1 MPKYEKNMSKINKKL
16 SQVDISMM
24 LVPFALVVFITV
36 VFFAFPKETENF
48 LKTINVFFRD
58 KTAFFYLFL
67 SFGCFILLFYL
78 AFSKYGNI
86 VLGKKGEKP
95 KFSYFSWGA
104 MMFCCG
110 VSGSV
115 PYWGFSEWLLYSNEP
130 YIQNLGNKFDF
141 SNVYSFFFWSNYWFY
156 LVLAV
161 CFGFMMHVR
170 LRNKQRYSEV
180 IRPIIGKHS
189 YGIIGKTID
198 IFAIVAIIG
207 AVTCSLAVSTP
218 VVTLCLNVL
227 CDIPNN
233 NFTTLVVLI
242 ITCIIYSISLANGL
256 KGINKL
262 SRICV
267 YVFLGLIIYLL
278 LFGGY
283 FQYII
288 ESTFK
293 QIGLLIDNLFFVF
306 TDIDPTRKSSF
317 VLDYCVFYNA
327 YWLTWAITVP
337 YFIGVISR
345 GRTIREVLLGGILFA
360 VPGTIICFSVLTN
373 YAEAIQIFGI
383 SDINAIYKA
392 SGDLYQSIIAI
403 IKTIP
408 CYKLF
413 MIALIISMMCLNATS
428 FDSISL
434 TCAYYSYMNITNDQK
449 PNKYVKQA
457 WAIILILLPTALI
470 FSENTLNN
478 LTTLI
483 VIFGFPGGIL
493 LLLVVISFFKDV
505 NNYINDNRSRKRAEM
520 ES

>member
-1 MPKYEKNMSKINKKL
+1 MKDNTDKTKYEMPK
-16 SQVDISMM
+16 VDIPMM
-24 LVPFALVVFITV
+24 VVPFALVVFITI
-36 VFFAFPKETENF
+36 VFFAFPNGTESF

-58 KTAFFYLFL
+58 KTAFFYLFI
-67 SFGCFILLFYL
+67 SFACFILLFYL

-86 VLGKKGEKP
+86 VLGKKDEKP
-95 KFSYFSWGA
+95 RFSYFSWGA

-115 PYWGFSEWLLYSNEP
+115 PYWGFSEWLLYSNES
-130 YIQNLGNKFDF
+130 YIQDLGNKYDF

-156 LVLAV
+156 LVLGV
-161 CFGFMMHVR
+161 CFAFMMHVR
-170 LRNKQRYSEV
+170 LRNKQRYSEA

-189 YGIIGKTID
+189 DGVLGKVID

-227 CDIPNN
+227 CNIPNN
-233 NFTTLVVLI
+233 NITTLIVLI
-242 ITCIIYSISLANGL
+242 ITCVIYSISLANGL

-267 YVFLGLIIYLL
+267 YVFLAVIIYLL
-278 LFGGY
+278 LFGGH

-293 QIGLLIDNLFFVF
+293 QVGLLIDNLVFVF

-345 GRTIREVLLGGILFA
+345 GRTIREVLIGGMLFA
-360 VPGTIICFSVLTN
+360 VPGTIMCFSVLAN
-373 YAEAIQIFGI
+373 YSEAIQVFGI
-383 SDINAIYKA
+383 KDLNGIYQ
-392 SGDLYQSIIAI
+392 STGDLYQAIIATI
-403 IKTIP
+403 QTIP
-408 CYKLF
+408 FYKVF
-413 MIALIISMMCLNATS
+413 MVALIVSMMCLNATS

-434 TCAYYSYMNITNDQK
+434 TCSYYSYKNITNDQK
-449 PNKYVKQA
+449 PNKYIKQA
-457 WAIILILLPTALI
+457 WAIILILLPIALI

-493 LLLVVISFFKDV
+493 LVLVIISFFKD
-505 NNYINDNRSRKRAEM
+505 INLYLKKQEK
-520 ES
+520 